1 MFDMATLKELRQN
14 ANLSQKE
21 LAIKIGVSTQHV
33 SCWERGVYTPNT
45 SSVRK
50 ICRALR
56 CKQYELQFNKDDSPY
71 VICGNPALDDIS
83 MESTIAY
90 GVRRIKDLEKQV
102 TDGTTLL
109 EKIVLHMDIQEEYI
123 ENLENIIKDADLGDR
138 LPP

>member
-1 MFDMATLKELRQN
+1 
-14 ANLSQKE
+14 
-21 LAIKIGVSTQHV
+21 
-33 SCWERGVYTPNT
+33 
-45 SSVRK
+45 
-50 ICRALR
+50 
-56 CKQYELQFNKDDSPY
+56 
-71 VICGNPALDDIS
+71 

-138 LPP
+138 